1 MLMVLFALLAMPM
14 VQQAQPAPVLPSP
27 VQTAPETTVSTGAVQ
42 AETPQQAAERRRLAR
57 LETICSRQAP
67 TGSRLDRTKCE
78 QRDRAELQANSKR
91 EQTERFLNEGPG
103 LIKPLD

>member
-27 VQTAPETTVSTGAVQ
+27 VQTAPQTTVSAGAVQ

-57 LETICSRQAP
+57 LEVICSRQAP

-78 QRDRAELQANSKR
+78 QRDRAELQARSSRMEADNYVNSTGIVK
-91 EQTERFLNEGPG
+91 GA
-103 LIKPLD
+103 D